1 LFPGLVLD
9 VFSME
14 NPFDLVV
21 TLEIGTSRRVVTA
34 REIAHELG
42 DPSLAVRLVALAL
55 GSAVSPARAA
65 SEASAEAPRVTRNAL
80 EINTS
85 TRTRYAADPVLE
97 SLTEPTVRDDDPE
110 RVAAHLASALRD
122 EKSIAFFR
130 IVARA
135 VPREVIRDAL
145 TRALDAQNI
154 RKSRSALFVH
164 IVRPHLPRRSLT
176 NHRTP

>member
-1 LFPGLVLD
+1 
-9 VFSME
+9 ME
-14 NPFDLVV
+14 NPFNLVV
-21 TLEIGTSRRVVTA
+21 TLELGQKRRVVTA

-42 DPSLAVRLVALAL
+42 DPGLAVRLVALAL
-55 GSAVSPARAA
+55 GPAVSPARAA
-65 SEASAEAPRVTRNAL
+65 SEASSEAPRVTRNAL

-85 TRTRYAADPVLE
+85 TRTRYAAGPTLE
-97 SLTEPTVRDDDPE
+97 SVAQATVPEDDPE

-164 IVRPHLPRRSLT
+164 IVRPHLPHRSLT
-176 NHRTP
+176 NYRTP

>member
-1 LFPGLVLD
+1 
-9 VFSME
+9 ME

-21 TLEIGTSRRVVTA
+21 TLEIGQRRRVVTA

-55 GSAVSPARAA
+55 RPAA
-65 SEASAEAPRVTRNAL
+65 SEASTEAPRVTRNAL

-85 TRTRYAADPVLE
+85 TRTRYATDQ
-97 SLTEPTVRDDDPE
+97 SEPDEPE

-122 EKSIAFFR
+122 DKSIAFFR

-135 VPREVIRDAL
+135 VPREVISDAL

-154 RKSRSALFVH
+154 RRSRSALFVH
-164 IVRPHLPRRSLT
+164 IVRPHLP
-176 NHRTP
+176 HR

>member
-1 LFPGLVLD
+1 MD
-9 VFSME
+9 
-14 NPFDLVV
+14 NPCDLVV
-21 TLEIGTSRRVVTA
+21 TLELGTKRRVITA
-34 REIAHELG
+34 REIVHEAR
-42 DPSLAVRLVALAL
+42 DPGLAGRLIALL
-55 GSAVSPARAA
+55 LTGSPPGKRRGEGGGEGQIAENVTQNAFQEI
-65 SEASAEAPRVTRNAL
+65 SETRLRSGSREGAGGARVTEPPAH
-80 EINTS
+80 
-85 TRTRYAADPVLE
+85 DPN
-97 SLTEPTVRDDDPE
+97 DPE

-164 IVRPHLPRRSLT
+164 IVRSHLPHRSLT